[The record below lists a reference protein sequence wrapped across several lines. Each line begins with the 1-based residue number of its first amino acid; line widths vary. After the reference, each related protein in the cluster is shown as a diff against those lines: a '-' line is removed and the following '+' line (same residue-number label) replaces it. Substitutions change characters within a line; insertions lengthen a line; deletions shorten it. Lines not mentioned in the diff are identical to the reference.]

1 MTTTDDDH
9 HDDSDKDDTNY
20 EAVGW
25 LCCVVYPIFKL
36 DPFPDTLVCP
46 HARSC
51 QLKGGLDKHRY
62 QRLQAQFKSG
72 VDEHRY
78 ISYQKHN
85 SQTQG
90 LLKGSLSTARDVKCE

>member
-1 MTTTDDDH
+1 MMIIMMTVTKMTLIMKLMGD
-9 HDDSDKDDTNY
+9 
-20 EAVGW
+20 
-25 LCCVVYPIFKL
+25 CVVYPIFKL
-36 DPFPDTLVCP
+36 DPFPDALVCP

-51 QLKGGLDKHRY
+51 QLKGGLDEHRY
-62 QRLQAQFKSG
+62 QRLQAQFKNG
-72 VDEHRY
+72 LKEHRN